1 MENEVSKTIE
11 ETTETETSLA
21 TAPTKTKKKLVLAKD
36 KKEAALAI
44 IVSAVFILNGIYM
57 IIKYIIENKVG

>member
-1 MENEVSKTIE
+1 MENEVSKSTE
-11 ETTETETSLA
+11 ETVEKEASLETKPIKA
-21 TAPTKTKKKLVLAKD
+21 KKKLVLAKD

-44 IVSAVFILNGIYM
+44 LVMTVFILNGIYM

>member
-11 ETTETETSLA
+11 KTTETETSLA